1 METVRLGE
9 QSEGHEDGLSRI
21 NVKSDFPLAMK
32 LIKNGQEVPFPET
45 DFSVTARTEGG
56 LLVYKAGR
64 KNGICKHCKQDGD
77 RMIIFFD
84 NHGLGKGRVVIE
96 CVIDTPD
103 ADYTED
109 GIRQEAYK
117 AKSPI
122 VLVDDDGDALD
133 LRLPE
138 PRVVEK
144 VVEKIVEKETDHYT
158 DLQKKAAAWV
168 AGLDTSEDPSYP
180 LILDYFLK
188 NITDMY
194 ALMTTIQEDYLNGT
208 NETDPD
214 FNEKMQIAS
223 EYARVVPVK
232 TKSISGLYCRI
243 NAPNYDFYI
252 SINYDLLNINSLFAE
267 STFKTI
273 TIEHS
278 AGMQYSDLFDSDFL
292 SSIGSKNIDDV
303 INSIANEQMFGSTK
317 AKKVTIKISP
327 YPSGQGIDGGWYM
340 LAGIGGSM
348 VDTFDV
354 GYTDTRV
361 QSKINIDFVAEKIL
375 PDVMQDEHK
384 PKLIFRNV
392 VGTVNEELKQKI
404 LAKGYP
410 SVEFYLGDEKM
421 L

>member
-109 GIRQEAYK
+109 GIRQEVYK

-144 VVEKIVEKETDHYT
+144 VVEKEVDHYT
-158 DLQKKAAAWV
+158 DLQKKAAEWV
-168 AGLDTSEDPSYP
+168 NKLESEEGYDSQEIEKRKRILGVIFKTVNFDGLDSVRT
-180 LILDYFLK
+180 
-188 NITDMY
+188 
-194 ALMTTIQEDYLNGT
+194 EDYGSLFKGVNSSDEDFNDRLEFAQFVLNGQGGYNT
-208 NETDPD
+208 
-214 FNEKMQIAS
+214 
-223 EYARVVPVK
+223 
-232 TKSISGLYCRI
+232 
-243 NAPNYDFYI
+243 
-252 SINYDLLNINSLFAE
+252 NSLFANLNAPDLDLAIYLGLSDFMSLFGLFMS
-267 STFKTI
+267 STLNTI
-273 TIEHS
+273 TITAECADYNVTMAS
-278 AGMQYSDLFDSDFL
+278 GLEEKIRLANSLFTFQ
-292 SSIGSKNIDDV
+292 
-303 INSIANEQMFGSTK
+303 ECT
-317 AKKVTIKISP
+317 AKKVNIISRSAMNANYGWFILPSIGESNVECFDFSGGGVTRSEDFKIS
-327 YPSGQGIDGGWYM
+327 
-340 LAGIGGSM
+340 
-348 VDTFDV
+348 
-354 GYTDTRV
+354 
-361 QSKINIDFVAEKIL
+361 NIIEKFL
-375 PDVMQDEHK
+375 PDVTGDEHK
-384 PKLIFRNV
+384 PSIIFRDYT
-392 VGTVNEELKQKI
+392 GEATEELKQKV

-410 SVEFYLGDEKM
+410 SVEFYLGGEKM